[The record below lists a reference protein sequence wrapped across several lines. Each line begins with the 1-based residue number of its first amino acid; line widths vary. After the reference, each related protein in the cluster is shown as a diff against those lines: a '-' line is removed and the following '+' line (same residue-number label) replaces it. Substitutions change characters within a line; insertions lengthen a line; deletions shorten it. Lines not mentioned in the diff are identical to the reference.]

1 MRLKLWIISVLAVFF
16 LACVTVNIYFPAAKV
31 EKAAEEIVKE
41 VRQQSPKKEQK
52 LKKEEKSPPGSELHK
67 WQFVNCAYAQEGVL
81 QVSTASIR
89 ALKASIKKRFP
100 NLVSYF
106 QRGIIGENNRGLLEI
121 KSWQGV
127 SLAKRAKVK
136 QLVEAENK
144 DRMNLYQ
151 EVAKNMGIDPS
162 QLGKVQKIFAKQWQK
177 TAPSGTWIQTED
189 GKWVRK

>member
-1 MRLKLWIISVLAVFF
+1 MRLKLWIILVLAVFF

-52 LKKEEKSPPGSELHK
+52 LKKEEKSPPESELHK

-89 ALKASIKKRFP
+89 ALKTAIKKRFP
-100 NLVSYF
+100 KLIPYF
-106 QRGIIGENNRGLLEI
+106 QKGIIGENNRGLLEI

-144 DRMNLYQ
+144 DRTNLYQ

-177 TAPSGTWIQTED
+177 TAHSGTWIQTED

>member
-1 MRLKLWIISVLAVFF
+1 MKVKFGSILFF
-16 LACVTVNIYFPAAKV
+16 TIFFIACVTVNIYFPATKV

-41 VRQQSPKKEQK
+41 VRQQSPKKEQN

-89 ALKASIKKRFP
+89 ALKTSIKKRFP

-106 QRGIIGENNRGLLEI
+106 QRGIIGENNGGLLEI
-121 KSWQGV
+121 RTWEGV
-127 SLAKRAKVK
+127 SLPERAKVK

-144 DRMNLYQ
+144 DRISLYQ
-151 EVAKNMGIDPS
+151 EIAKTMGIDPS
-162 QLGKVQKIFAKQWQK
+162 QLERVQKIFAKQWQK
-177 TAPSGTWIQTED
+177 TTPSGTWIQTED

>member
-1 MRLKLWIISVLAVFF
+1 MKVKFGSILFF
-16 LACVTVNIYFPAAKV
+16 TIFFMACVTVNIYFPAAKV

-52 LKKEEKSPPGSELHK
+52 LKKEEKSPPESELHK

-81 QVSTASIR
+81 EVSTASIR
-89 ALKASIKKRFP
+89 ALKTAIKKRFP
-100 NLVSYF
+100 KLIPYF
-106 QRGIIGENNRGLLEI
+106 QKGIIGENNRGLLEI

-144 DRMNLYQ
+144 DRTNLYQ

>member
-1 MRLKLWIISVLAVFF
+1 MKVKFGSILFF
-16 LACVTVNIYFPAAKV
+16 TIFFIACVTVNIYFPAAKV

-41 VRQQSPKKEQK
+41 VRQQSPKNEQK
-52 LKKEEKSPPGSELHK
+52 LKKEEKSSPESELHK

-89 ALKASIKKRFP
+89 ALKTSIKKRFP

-144 DRMNLYQ
+144 DRMSLYQ

-177 TAPSGTWIQTED
+177 TAPSGTWIQTEE

>member
-1 MRLKLWIISVLAVFF
+1 MKVKFGSILFF
-16 LACVTVNIYFPAAKV
+16 TIFFMACVTVNIYFPAAKV

-52 LKKEEKSPPGSELHK
+52 LKKEEKSPPESELHK

-81 QVSTASIR
+81 EVSTASIR
-89 ALKASIKKRFP
+89 ALKTAIKKRFP
-100 NLVSYF
+100 KLIPYF
-106 QRGIIGENNRGLLEI
+106 QKGIIGENNRGLLEI
-121 KSWQGV
+121 KSWEGV
-127 SLAKRAKVK
+127 SLLERAKVK

-144 DRMNLYQ
+144 DRTNLYQ

>member
-1 MRLKLWIISVLAVFF
+1 MKVKFGSILFF
-16 LACVTVNIYFPAAKV
+16 TIFFMACVTVNIYFPATKV

-41 VRQQSPKKEQK
+41 VRQQSPKKE
-52 LKKEEKSPPGSELHK
+52 EKSPPESELHK

-81 QVSTASIR
+81 EVSTASIR
-89 ALKASIKKRFP
+89 ALKTAIKKRFP
-100 NLVSYF
+100 KLIPYF
-106 QRGIIGENNRGLLEI
+106 QKGIIGENNRGLLEI
-121 KSWQGV
+121 KSWEGV
-127 SLAKRAKVK
+127 SLLERAKVK

-144 DRMNLYQ
+144 DRTNLYQ

-177 TAPSGTWIQTED
+177 TAPSGTWIQTEE

>member
-1 MRLKLWIISVLAVFF
+1 VLAVFF

-52 LKKEEKSPPGSELHK
+52 LKKEEKSPPESELHK

-121 KSWQGV
+121 KSWEGV
-127 SLAKRAKVK
+127 SLLERAKVK

-144 DRMNLYQ
+144 DRMSLYQ

>member
-1 MRLKLWIISVLAVFF
+1 MKVKFGSILFF
-16 LACVTVNIYFPAAKV
+16 TIFFMACVTVNIYFPAAKV

-52 LKKEEKSPPGSELHK
+52 LKKEEKSPPESELHK

-89 ALKASIKKRFP
+89 ALKTAIKKRFP
-100 NLVSYF
+100 KLIPYF
-106 QRGIIGENNRGLLEI
+106 QKGIIGENNRGLLEI

-144 DRMNLYQ
+144 DRTNLYQ

>member
-1 MRLKLWIISVLAVFF
+1 MKVKFGSILFF
-16 LACVTVNIYFPAAKV
+16 TIFFIACVTVNIYFPAAKV

-41 VRQQSPKKEQK
+41 VRQQSPKNEQK
-52 LKKEEKSPPGSELHK
+52 LKKEEKSSPESELHK

-144 DRMNLYQ
+144 DRMSLYQ

-177 TAPSGTWIQTED
+177 TAPSGTWIQTEE

>member
-1 MRLKLWIISVLAVFF
+1 MKVKFGSILFF
-16 LACVTVNIYFPAAKV
+16 TIFFMACVTVNIYFPAAKV

-52 LKKEEKSPPGSELHK
+52 LKKEEKSPPESELHK
-67 WQFVNCAYAQEGVL
+67 WQFVSCAYAQEGVL
-81 QVSTASIR
+81 EVSTASIR
-89 ALKASIKKRFP
+89 ALKTAIKKRFP
-100 NLVSYF
+100 KLIPYF
-106 QRGIIGENNRGLLEI
+106 QKGIIGENNRGLLEI

-144 DRMNLYQ
+144 DRTNLYQ

>member
-1 MRLKLWIISVLAVFF
+1 MKVKFGSILFF
-16 LACVTVNIYFPAAKV
+16 TIFFMACVTVNIYFPAAKV

-52 LKKEEKSPPGSELHK
+52 LKKEEKSPPESELHK

-89 ALKASIKKRFP
+89 ALKTAIKKRFP
-100 NLVSYF
+100 KLIPYF
-106 QRGIIGENNRGLLEI
+106 QKGIIGENNRGLLEI

-144 DRMNLYQ
+144 DRMSLYQ

-177 TAPSGTWIQTED
+177 TAPSGTWIQTEE

>member
-1 MRLKLWIISVLAVFF
+1 MRLKLWIILVLAVFF

-52 LKKEEKSPPGSELHK
+52 LKKEEKSPPESELHK

-106 QRGIIGENNRGLLEI
+106 QRGIIGENNGGLLEI
-121 KSWQGV
+121 RTWEGV
-127 SLAKRAKVK
+127 SLPERAKVK

-144 DRMNLYQ
+144 DRISLYQ
-151 EVAKNMGIDPS
+151 EIAKTMGIDPS
-162 QLGKVQKIFAKQWQK
+162 QLERVQKIFAKQWQK
-177 TAPSGTWIQTED
+177 TTPSGTWIQTED

>member
-1 MRLKLWIISVLAVFF
+1 MKVKFGSILFF
-16 LACVTVNIYFPAAKV
+16 TIFFIACVTVNIYFPAAKV

-52 LKKEEKSPPGSELHK
+52 LKKEEKSPPESELHK
-67 WQFVNCAYAQEGVL
+67 WQFVNSAYAQEGVL
-81 QVSTASIR
+81 EVSTASIR
-89 ALKASIKKRFP
+89 ALKTAIKKRFP
-100 NLVSYF
+100 KLIPYF
-106 QRGIIGENNRGLLEI
+106 QKGIIGENNRGLLEI

-144 DRMNLYQ
+144 DRTNLYQ

-177 TAPSGTWIQTED
+177 TAPSGTWIQTGD